1 MEDQSAI
8 IPAKPQPTA
17 LLLGGGGAKGAFQI
31 GAWQALDEA
40 GLLRDIQAVAG
51 CSVGALNAV
60 LFALGDLEFAK
71 KIWNEIE
78 PSDLLTFGAQ
88 GAFFSRDGLV
98 RIISQVPLERIRNSP
113 LRIHVS
119 VQHVK
124 ADQPVFFELNGLSD
138 ESITTLLLASS
149 AIPHIYAPVTYM
161 GAEYIDGSAT
171 AEGDMCISPA
181 YHQGHRDMLIVS
193 LRSQFTVYGGQATGV
208 LRKGAHDLTTK
219 YPDCNFTLVKPIQ
232 PMGNL
237 ISGTLNF
244 AQKKIQSHMQ
254 QGYEDTKTALAGFS
268 GEPKT
273 KEEYNAVITETM
285 ARLFPHADRL
295 AAFLREYGSSF
306 APNMQFPTLGGNV
319 WYDNI
324 FSVEGWRLQQQR
336 TTGLQTHYR
345 ILDQNDVRVA
355 WVLRPEKLL
364 AALQE
369 YEAAQKNKDTA
380 E

>member
-1 MEDQSAI
+1 MENQTALT
-8 IPAKPQPTA
+8 AVKPQPTA

-31 GAWQALDEA
+31 GAWQALEETN
-40 GLLRDIQAVAG
+40 LLSNIQSVAG

-60 LFALGDLEFAK
+60 LFALNDLAFAR
-71 KIWNEIE
+71 KIWSEIL
-78 PSDLLTFGAQ
+78 PNDLLTFGAQ

-98 RIISQVPLERIRNSP
+98 RIISQLPLDRIRNSP

-124 ADQPVFFELNGLSD
+124 ANQPVFFELNGLSN
-138 ESITTLLLASS
+138 ESITALLLASS

-193 LRSQFTVYGGQATGV
+193 LRSQFTIYGGQAPGV
-208 LRKGAHDLTTK
+208 LRKDSYDLTTH
-219 YPDCNFTLVKPIQ
+219 YPDCRFTPIKPIH

-254 QGYEDTKTALAGFS
+254 QGYDDTKTALQGFS

-273 KEEYNAVITETM
+273 KEEYNAVIIETM
-285 ARLFPHADRL
+285 ERLFPHADVL
-295 AAFLREYGSSF
+295 AAFLREYGRKF

-324 FSVEGWRLQQQR
+324 FSIEGWRLQQQR
-336 TTGLQTHYR
+336 TTGLQSHYR
-345 ILDQNDVRVA
+345 ILDQNNVRVA
-355 WVLRPEKLL
+355 WVLQPEKLL

-369 YEAAQKNKDTA
+369 YEASQKNSNL
-380 E
+380 